1 MNLFSRI
8 FKSIIQRDTP
18 IIRKDTPIIRK
29 DTPIIHA
36 DTPIIYTDTP
46 ISGKTYENS
55 EESIIRHEHQYSI
68 KDDWFSDI
76 TKSIKESTIE
86 LTPMQEQQEAIPF
99 DENKLIELDSDVLS
113 EEELL
118 QIKDEDVAMDVM
130 RMIMEML

>member
-18 IIRKDTPIIRK
+18 IIQRDTPIIQQDTSIIQR
-29 DTPIIHA
+29 DTPIIQQ
-36 DTPIIYTDTP
+36 DTPIT
-46 ISGKTYENS
+46 GKTYENS

-86 LTPMQEQQEAIPF
+86 LTPMQEETITF
-99 DENKLIELDSDVLS
+99 DESKLIELDSDVLS

>member
-8 FKSIIQRDTP
+8 FKSII
-18 IIRKDTPIIRK
+18 RKDTPIIQK
-29 DTPIIHA
+29 DTHI
-36 DTPIIYTDTP
+36 T
-46 ISGKTYENS
+46 SKSYENS

-68 KDDWFSDI
+68 KDDWFSTI
-76 TKSIKESTIE
+76 TNGIKESTIE
-86 LTPMQEQQEAIPF
+86 LTPIQEQQEAIPF

>member
-18 IIRKDTPIIRK
+18 IIQQ
-29 DTPIIHA
+29 DTPIIH
-36 DTPIIYTDTP
+36 TDTP
-46 ISGKTYENS
+46 ITGKTYENS

-86 LTPMQEQQEAIPF
+86 LTPMQEQQEAITF
-99 DENKLIELDSDVLS
+99 DESKLIELDSDVLS

>member
-8 FKSIIQRDTP
+8 FKSIIQQDTP
-18 IIRKDTPIIRK
+18 IIQKNTPIIQQDTPI
-29 DTPIIHA
+29 T
-36 DTPIIYTDTP
+36 
-46 ISGKTYENS
+46 GKIYENS

-86 LTPMQEQQEAIPF
+86 LTPMQESVPF
-99 DENKLIELDSDVLS
+99 DESKLIELDSDVLS

-118 QIKDEDVAMDVM
+118 QIKDEDITMDVM

>member
-1 MNLFSRI
+1 MNLFSI
-8 FKSIIQRDTP
+8 FFTSNIP
-18 IIRKDTPIIRK
+18 L
-29 DTPIIHA
+29 
-36 DTPIIYTDTP
+36 DTP

-55 EESIIRHEHQYSI
+55 EESIIRHEHPYSI

-76 TKSIKESTIE
+76 TKGIEESTIE
-86 LTPMQEQQEAIPF
+86 LTPMQEETIPF
-99 DENKLIELDSDVLS
+99 DESKLIELDSDVLS

>member
-18 IIRKDTPIIRK
+18 IIQQDTPIIQRDTPIIQQ
-29 DTPIIHA
+29 DTPIIHK
-36 DTPIIYTDTP
+36 DTPIT
-46 ISGKTYENS
+46 GKSYENS

-86 LTPMQEQQEAIPF
+86 LTPMQQESIPF
-99 DENKLIELDSDVLS
+99 DESKLIELDSDVLS

>member
-18 IIRKDTPIIRK
+18 NIQQNTPIIQQDTPIIQR
-29 DTPIIHA
+29 DTPI
-36 DTPIIYTDTP
+36 T
-46 ISGKTYENS
+46 GKSYENS

-76 TKSIKESTIE
+76 TKSIQESTIE
-86 LTPMQEQQEAIPF
+86 LTPIQQESIPF
-99 DENKLIELDSDVLS
+99 DESKLIELDSDVLS

-118 QIKDEDVAMDVM
+118 QIKDEDVAINVM

>member
-1 MNLFSRI
+1 MNLFSI
-8 FKSIIQRDTP
+8 FFTSNIPLDTP
-18 IIRKDTPIIRK
+18 IP
-29 DTPIIHA
+29 
-36 DTPIIYTDTP
+36 
-46 ISGKTYENS
+46 GETYENS
-55 EESIIRHEHQYSI
+55 EESIIRYEYQYSI

-86 LTPMQEQQEAIPF
+86 LTPMQQESIPF